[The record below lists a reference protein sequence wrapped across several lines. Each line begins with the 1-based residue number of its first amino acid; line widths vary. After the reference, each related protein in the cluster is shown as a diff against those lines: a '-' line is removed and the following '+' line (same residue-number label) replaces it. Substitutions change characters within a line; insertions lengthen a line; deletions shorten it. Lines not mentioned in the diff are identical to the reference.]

1 MTASQPHTVHVV
13 LVGNITLLQL
23 YVLWF
28 NFILGSDFILFCF
41 CFLGIAMY
49 GNEFETKEIKL

>member
-1 MTASQPHTVHVV
+1 MTASQPHTVV
-13 LVGNITLLQL
+13 LVGNIILLQL

-28 NFILGSDFILFCF
+28 NFILGSNFILFLFF

-49 GNEFETKEIKL
+49 GNEFETKEIKI

>member
-1 MTASQPHTVHVV
+1 MTASQPHTVV
-13 LVGNITLLQL
+13 LVGNIILLQL

-28 NFILGSDFILFCF
+28 NFILGSNLILFFF

-49 GNEFETKEIKL
+49 GNEFETKEIKI

>member
-1 MTASQPHTVHVV
+1 MTASQPHTVV
-13 LVGNITLLQL
+13 LVGNIILLQL

-28 NFILGSDFILFCF
+28 NFILGSNFIFCFF

-49 GNEFETKEIKL
+49 GNEFETKEIRI